1 MIAQITIAT
10 PHTIRPISCPTL
22 YLQKEWYLGF
32 LHDKM
37 WDCANVGAI
46 LDCKLNCALKVIKI
60 RQFLDNNFAWSY
72 TVYYDN

>member
-46 LDCKLNCALKVIKI
+46 LDHELNCVLNVTKTY
-60 RQFLDNNFAWSY
+60 QFLDNKFAWFY
-72 TVYYDN
+72 TVYNDY